1 MKCKLL
7 LRLHGK
13 PKEKLTNGCRLYMSG
28 NYALKHRAVCSKR
41 SEYTECIKSVKLW
54 VVHFY
59 CTLMALR
66 SSYAPDTT
74 EEVTEK
80 SVWCK

>member
-59 CTLMALR
+59 CTLMACGDGSIDVKDEIRKLQKR
-66 SSYAPDTT
+66 RR
-74 EEVTEK
+74 
-80 SVWCK
+80 

>member
-13 PKEKLTNGCRLYMSG
+13 PNEKLTNGCRLYMSG

-59 CTLMALR
+59 CTLMACGD
-66 SSYAPDTT
+66 SSSFVPIETKAG
-74 EEVTEK
+74 
-80 SVWCK
+80 

>member
-41 SEYTECIKSVKLW
+41 SEYTECIKK
-54 VVHFY
+54 
-59 CTLMALR
+59 
-66 SSYAPDTT
+66 
-74 EEVTEK
+74 
-80 SVWCK
+80 CKVMGGAFLLHTHGMWRQ